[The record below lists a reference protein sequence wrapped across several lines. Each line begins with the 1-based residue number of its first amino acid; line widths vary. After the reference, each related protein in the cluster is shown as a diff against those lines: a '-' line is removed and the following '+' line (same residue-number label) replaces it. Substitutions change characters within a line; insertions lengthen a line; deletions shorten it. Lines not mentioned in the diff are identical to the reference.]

1 MGNLS
6 TCSWSERSTGG
17 LNLRLQ
23 AEVEAS
29 HEAELLMCGV
39 CASELSIIG
48 GHPVGFHREL
58 ENCLV

>member
-29 HEAELLMCGV
+29 HEAEPLTCGV
-39 CASELSIIG
+39 CANPG
-48 GHPVGFHREL
+48 
-58 ENCLV
+58 